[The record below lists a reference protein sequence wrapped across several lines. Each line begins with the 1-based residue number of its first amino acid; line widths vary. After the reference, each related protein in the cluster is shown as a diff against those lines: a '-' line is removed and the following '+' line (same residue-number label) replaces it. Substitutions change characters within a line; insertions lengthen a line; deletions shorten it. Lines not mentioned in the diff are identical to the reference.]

1 MANYKNKETGEVA
14 ELIKDDTTK
23 VLKLQSTGKEV
34 IASKFQ
40 FKNEWEP
47 IDEPQATT
55 KEEPVKESEPV
66 FGSKENDEKALGT
79 INAMTNKLMKDIK
92 KSKVKKATTKK
103 EEVKPD
109 KPEELPNNVAPKD
122 LKEIAKDIS
131 KKGVKGIP
139 ENLKKAKPEK
149 VKKVTK
155 KEQKATAKV
164 ENLEGH
170 TKLIEEFKKLVDV
183 KDWTLNELVPNVRY
197 HVKISGKMR
206 LSIYACKGYYTIYTS
221 ELVATTAKVEFSKVD
236 GTLLGSKVSKIEFTD
251 TSALKSIVDTL
262 KHMKFDDA
270 EKVSVKKP
278 KKEGKVDAVK

>member
-47 IDEPQATT
+47 IDEPQVTT

-66 FGSKENDEKALGT
+66 FGSKENDEKAMNA
-79 INAMTNKLMKDIK
+79 INAMTNKLMKDVK
-92 KSKVKKATTKK
+92 KSTSKKATTNK

-131 KKGVKGIP
+131 KKGVKGVP
-139 ENLKKAKPEK
+139 ENLKK

-155 KEQKATAKV
+155 KEQNAIKKT
-164 ENLEGH
+164 ENLEGRV
-170 TKLIEEFKKLVDV
+170 KLIEAFKKFVNVDGWML
-183 KDWTLNELVPNVRY
+183 KELVPNVRY

-221 ELVATTAKVEFSKVD
+221 ESIVTAAKVAYSKVD
-236 GTLLGSKVSKIEFTD
+236 DTLLGSKVAKVDFAD
-251 TSALKSIVDTL
+251 TKALSSIVAALKQT
-262 KHMKFDDA
+262 KFEDS
-270 EKVSVKKP
+270 EKLSVKKIKP